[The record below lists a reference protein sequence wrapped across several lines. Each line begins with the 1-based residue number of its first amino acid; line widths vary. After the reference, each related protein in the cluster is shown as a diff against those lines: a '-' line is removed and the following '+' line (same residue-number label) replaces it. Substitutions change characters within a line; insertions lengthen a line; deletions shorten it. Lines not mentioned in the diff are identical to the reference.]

1 MAKRGRPAK
10 IKRNEELVTIR
21 DQTDLSFERL
31 GEIYG
36 ISKQAA
42 HKIYHIHH
50 QNRVETPP
58 GQNLGVA
65 KEKAVVDIA

>member
-10 IKRNEELVTIR
+10 IKRNEELVRIR

-42 HKIYHIHH
+42 HKIYHTHH
-50 QNRVETPP
+50 QTPP
-58 GQNLGVA
+58 GQNLGA
-65 KEKAVVDIA
+65 LKEKAMIDIT

>member
-42 HKIYHIHH
+42 HKIYHAHH
-50 QNRVETPP
+50 RTHYNQQERA
-58 GQNLGVA
+58 L
-65 KEKAVVDIA
+65 KEKAMVDIA